1 MIIEKDKNLKAKA
14 KEDGGGHPRICGL
27 CNKQIDKEDVEKGNF
42 ECVKNKNYCDN
53 YYHSKCARKLVNKNA
68 RKRY

>member
-1 MIIEKDKNLKAKA
+1 MVIEKDKNLKIKA
-14 KEDGGGHPRICGL
+14 KEDDWGHPRICGL

-42 ECVKNKNYCDN
+42 EYVKNKDEN
-53 YYHSKCARKLVNKNA
+53 YYHSKCVKKLVNIDA